1 MPLQVIAN
9 STLFKKDINGK
20 TIVYHCLM
28 AIQDPAHRIR
38 DATFT
43 FYIWNWNNDAASKLD
58 SEIHEINTLCGG
70 GRTRPDHIIR
80 IEKDHGFYTT
90 PDYEPLMDGMVST
103 EIHSPLRWMNWTM
116 TPLLRSLIRSLITLL
131 PERWLLWRRFDGPI
145 EKLILILSYYII

>member
-90 PDYEPLMDGMVST
+90 PDYEPLRNVSLSFKFNGWHGVNRDSFSAAMDELDDDITFTVLDQITDYITAGKVAIV
-103 EIHSPLRWMNWTM
+103 EALR
-116 TPLLRSLIRSLITLL
+116 RSN
-131 PERWLLWRRFDGPI
+131 
-145 EKLILILSYYII
+145 